1 MLIEDTRRSAL
12 SIARSRAFA
21 PDRSVSSNDFMTIGD
36 VSRTYSLSLRALR
49 FYEERGL
56 LQPLRRGVTR
66 LYDARCRARL
76 ELILKGKQ
84 LGFTLTEIR
93 RMVESSEDNSTVDE
107 LPLAPNQVLDQ
118 ITLLERQ
125 RADLDVAIAEL
136 REAHARLA
144 SSAAPQAAV
153 A

>member
-1 MLIEDTRRSAL
+1 
-12 SIARSRAFA
+12 
-21 PDRSVSSNDFMTIGD
+21 MTIGD

-66 LYDARCRARL
+66 LYDVRCRARL

-84 LGFTLTEIR
+84 MGFTLTEIR

-107 LPLAPNQVLDQ
+107 LPLAPDQVLDQ
-118 ITLLERQ
+118 IKLLERQ
-125 RADLDVAIAEL
+125 RADLDVAITEL